1 MAGKVTGRI
10 MAEIGGGLGKA
21 EHAKLGFYAAHANQM
36 QRMILKNLMRTNK
49 NTDYGKRNRFRDVR
63 SIEDYQRIVPFSAYE
78 DYADYIR
85 RMANGEKNLI
95 TSKYIGRYA
104 ESSGSTGKSKLV
116 PISAWSLWVC
126 QCFSFSA
133 PVGCAVKHFKRL
145 GKRLPPQRG
154 LLTVEAVSHKLPC
167 GRTASGLAPI
177 PLLYLKPI
185 VRFFATSPYEI
196 LFPKSREPMD
206 MHYMKLRFSLIDNKV
221 SYLGTVFITMLES
234 MFFYLENNWQ
244 MLCDDIEKG
253 IISQRVVVP
262 PDIRKRLEKKLRPL
276 PERAAQLRA
285 EFQKGFDTPIIP
297 RIWPNVG
304 WLYGMGT
311 GSLALYAKKL
321 RRYIGEDLP
330 IHYLGYAASEG
341 LMAVPLEL
349 DSFEYALLPQ
359 NGFYEFLPPDSPEG
373 TKPLTIGELTPG
385 TDYEIILTNLSGLY
399 RYRIG
404 DVVRVTGYY
413 KETPKI
419 TFMYR
424 LNQIANI
431 TGEKI
436 SQQAFD
442 LLIDDLSRIT
452 GTSFTGYCLYA
463 DRDTSPGHY
472 VVLLEPVEPLPAKE
486 SETYAR
492 IFEERLCETNALVYP
507 QIRNGALGHCEV
519 RFLRAGANEE
529 YREFLRQNGANLNQV
544 KPVRVIDTPEKK
556 QFFFDRIAGE

>member
-1 MAGKVTGRI
+1 
-10 MAEIGGGLGKA
+10 
-21 EHAKLGFYAAHANQM
+21 
-36 QRMILKNLMRTNK
+36 
-49 NTDYGKRNRFRDVR
+49 
-63 SIEDYQRIVPFSAYE
+63 
-78 DYADYIR
+78 
-85 RMANGEKNLI
+85 
-95 TSKYIGRYA
+95 
-104 ESSGSTGKSKLV
+104 
-116 PISAWSLWVC
+116 
-126 QCFSFSA
+126 
-133 PVGCAVKHFKRL
+133 
-145 GKRLPPQRG
+145 
-154 LLTVEAVSHKLPC
+154 
-167 GRTASGLAPI
+167 
-177 PLLYLKPI
+177 
-185 VRFFATSPYEI
+185 
-196 LFPKSREPMD
+196 
-206 MHYMKLRFSLIDNKV
+206 
-221 SYLGTVFITMLES
+221 
-234 MFFYLENNWQ
+234 

-253 IISQRVVVP
+253 IIDQSVVVA

-311 GSLALYAKKL
+311 GSLSLYAKKL
-321 RRYIGEDLP
+321 RRYIGEELP

-359 NGFYEFLPPDSPEG
+359 NGFYEFLPLDSPEG

-452 GTSFTGYCLYA
+452 GTQFAGHSLYA
-463 DRDTSPGHY
+463 DRGTSPGHY

-492 IFEERLCETNALVYP
+492 IFEERLCETNAFVYP

-519 RFLRAGANEE
+519 RFLRTGANEE

-544 KPVRVIDTPEKK
+544 KPVRVIDTPVKK
-556 QFFFDRIAGE
+556 QFFFDRIAEA